1 MTWHDPRLL
10 EHQKSLQVV
19 LDPIIFQI
27 KDGERVAVLLLD
39 VEGAFATEKDE
50 FAAGLFGLATS
61 LGFTI
66 WNLPD
71 RFEAGKMGALSCYVQ
86 HAAQAHAQEEAPP
99 RISG

>member
-1 MTWHDPRLL
+1 MTWHDPRLM

-50 FAAGLFGLATS
+50 FAAGLFDHPYTDES
-61 LGFTI
+61 
-66 WNLPD
+66 
-71 RFEAGKMGALSCYVQ
+71 RCVQ
-86 HAAQAHAQEEAPP
+86 SSKYNVLEMN
-99 RISG
+99 